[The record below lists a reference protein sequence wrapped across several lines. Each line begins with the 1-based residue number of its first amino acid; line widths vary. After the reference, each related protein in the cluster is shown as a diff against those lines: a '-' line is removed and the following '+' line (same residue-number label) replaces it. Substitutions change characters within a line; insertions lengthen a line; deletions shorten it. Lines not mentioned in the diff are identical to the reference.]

1 MHTFCYGEYVFYTS
15 FLVYQQIQDLH
26 KVKLCGIMVLAAAF
40 FGFSGVTLG
49 ALGAHYL
56 RNRLDEFKTR
66 SWSTATQYQLLHAV
80 AMLVIS
86 LAAKSST
93 NKELTR
99 KLARAYTLFG
109 VGIVGF
115 SGSIY
120 VLCLDGP
127 KFPFGPMT
135 PLGGLTLMAGWASLA
150 LI

>member
-1 MHTFCYGEYVFYTS
+1 
-15 FLVYQQIQDLH
+15 
-26 KVKLCGIMVLAAAF
+26 MVALAAF

-56 RNRLDEFKTR
+56 RDRMTDFQMR
-66 SWSTATQYQLLHAV
+66 SWTTATQYQLLHAV
-80 AMLVIS
+80 AMLAVS
-86 LAAKSST
+86 LASRQATKEVAK
-93 NKELTR
+93 KLTR
-99 KLARAYTLFG
+99 SYNLFA

-135 PLGGLTLMAGWASLA
+135 PVGGITLMIGWASLA
-150 LI
+150 LIV